1 MKESFSVSVFKLI
14 MSLSKFSSMVKA
26 IAAYNKL
33 NQKRKLEAS
42 LGKLRKKGGMSLYK
56 YTSEALL
63 KKFMDR
69 GEIMVYLL
77 MGSINAMFILTEVF
91 RWIQITFYG
100 VANTAVWSFTLYH
113 LSFFVVCIALYVW
126 GNSFSTLADD
136 PVAGIVRGLRKQTTS
151 EFGRFVGKAMKFLSP
166 VVDNY
171 FSKRVT
177 TAILF
182 AATTVVKK
190 IYASISIRF

>member
-1 MKESFSVSVFKLI
+1 MKESFLVSVFKLI
-14 MSLSKFSSMVKA
+14 MLLSKFSSMAKA
-26 IAAYNKL
+26 IAAYNIL
-33 NQKRKLEAS
+33 NQKRKLETS
-42 LGKLRKKGGMSLYK
+42 LGKLRKKGGVSLYK

-63 KKFMDR
+63 HKFMNFA
-69 GEIMVYLL
+69 EKVFFLL
-77 MGSINAMFILTEVF
+77 MGCINTFFILTEVF
-91 RWIQITFYG
+91 RLIQIARFG
-100 VANTAVWSFTLYH
+100 VANEAVWSFTLYH

-126 GNSFSTLADD
+126 GSSFSTLADD
-136 PVAGIVRGLRKQTTS
+136 PVAGIVRGLRKQTTW

-190 IYASISIRF
+190 TYAFISIRF

>member
-1 MKESFSVSVFKLI
+1 M
-14 MSLSKFSSMVKA
+14 
-26 IAAYNKL
+26 
-33 NQKRKLEAS
+33 
-42 LGKLRKKGGMSLYK
+42 YK

-69 GEIMVYLL
+69 GEIMFYLL

-100 VANTAVWSFTLYH
+100 AANTAVWSFTLYH
-113 LSFFVVCIALYVW
+113 LSFFVVCTALYVW